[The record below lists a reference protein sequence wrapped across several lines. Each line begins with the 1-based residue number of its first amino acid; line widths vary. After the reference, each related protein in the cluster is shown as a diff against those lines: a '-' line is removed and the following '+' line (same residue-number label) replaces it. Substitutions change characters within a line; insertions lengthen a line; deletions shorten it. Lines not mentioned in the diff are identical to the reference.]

1 MTLSP
6 LTRAALSFGLWLAML
21 LALWL
26 APVDLKALAVAPA
39 ICLAMLMARPIYTVL
54 FELVSFETGLFGF
67 LVFLVILFLTTL
79 VVAPLFSL
87 WQLYRHFATR

>member
-6 LTRAALSFGLWLAML
+6 LARAGLSFGLWLAML

-26 APVDLKALAVAPA
+26 APIDLKALAVVPA
-39 ICLAMLMARPIYTVL
+39 IGLAVLMARPISTTL
-54 FELVSFETGLFGF
+54 LELVTFETGLFAF
-67 LVFLVILFLTTL
+67 LILAVILFLTAL